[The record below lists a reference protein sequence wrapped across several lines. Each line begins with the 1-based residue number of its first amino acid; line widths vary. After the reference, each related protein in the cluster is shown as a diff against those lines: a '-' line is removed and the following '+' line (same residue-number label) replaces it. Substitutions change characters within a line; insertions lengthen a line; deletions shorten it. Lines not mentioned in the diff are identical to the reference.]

1 MTKPAN
7 NPRVR
12 GHPDQ
17 QPALLLNALQTLRFL
32 DQAVTSLQSCIQRH
46 QFLIARVFFDRTAT
60 RV

>member
-1 MTKPAN
+1 
-7 NPRVR
+7 
-12 GHPDQ
+12 
-17 QPALLLNALQTLRFL
+17 LLNALQTLRFL